1 MLTVPSVA
9 AMHALISILND
20 EFAGFLQFKNPFALD
35 EAGRADRAHLLL
47 CNITAVFVPENGTFS
62 EMLAWPASEPALEAM
77 MAETASGQPADRWYR
92 HVGAALELLRDRAL
106 AGVQVK
112 VAVEIQ
118 LTFDSFAAVRNAVHL
133 NYDMVRP
140 SKCADLWANF
150 GGLEEVRVGAVSM
163 LNACVFGQLSL
174 VERVLNTKKRADGTL
189 EACSGDVTPGWGKRR
204 RVGRRRCTL
213 LR

>member
-1 MLTVPSVA
+1 M
-9 AMHALISILND
+9 
-20 EFAGFLQFKNPFALD
+20 
-35 EAGRADRAHLLL
+35 
-47 CNITAVFVPENGTFS
+47 FVPENGTFS
-62 EMLAWPASEPALEAM
+62 EMLAWPTSEPALEAM

-140 SKCADLWANF
+140 SKCVDLWANF
-150 GGLEEVRVGAVSM
+150 GGLEKVRDSIFFYKNQPKMFRATVLGR
-163 LNACVFGQLSL
+163 
-174 VERVLNTKKRADGTL
+174 RVLTRSAHVSSGGSRAAPARHTALPAPAGGMRALATVGVGGGQRPLPEDNGGGTMKVV
-189 EACSGDVTPGWGKRR
+189 SVIF
-204 RVGRRRCTL
+204 
-213 LR
+213 